1 MKQKTLPVSDAVFRQ
16 VYDSPA
22 SLPGRHRWVT
32 NDADV
37 REIEKVLG
45 MPARTIGAPLW
56 VSGDRKDCPKCGRET
71 NWLDIILSG
80 LARVHSS
87 EMIAGG
93 HPRRPEIRQR
103 RGSARH
109 RRPQVRV
116 VQDSDQDHPELQMP
130 QLGVCQ
136 AGHAGDLQ
144 ADDGPVRRS
153 GGLGPRIAMA
163 VIATAARALSA
174 RTIMCRPFGT
184 KKRSHL
190 SIVFGRFSCANQLN
204 VSVAGC

>member
-37 REIEKVLG
+37 REIEKLLG

-87 EMIAGG
+87 EMIAGVILG
-93 HPRRPEIRQR
+93 DQKFVNVEAPRAIADLKCASCKTAIKTIRSFKCHNWAYARPAMLEIFRQMTAR
-103 RGSARH
+103 SA
-109 RRPQVRV
+109 
-116 VQDSDQDHPELQMP
+116 
-130 QLGVCQ
+130 G
-136 AGHAGDLQ
+136 Q
-144 ADDGPVRRS
+144 AD
-153 GGLGPRIAMA
+153 
-163 VIATAARALSA
+163 
-174 RTIMCRPFGT
+174 
-184 KKRSHL
+184 
-190 SIVFGRFSCANQLN
+190 
-204 VSVAGC
+204 